1 MVPVRAIEPG
11 RNKRT
16 GTPMDT
22 WMCQFFL
29 YHNGN
34 SFSDQISGGGSRALF
49 TLAVFHSCRHKSLK
63 QGVGVVWPGFE
74 FRVCLRCHKPRM

>member
-1 MVPVRAIEPG
+1 MVPIRAIELG

-16 GTPMDT
+16 GTPMYT

-34 SFSDQISGGGSRALF
+34 SFSDQISGGGSRGF
-49 TLAVFHSCRHKSLK
+49 IHTCRIS
-63 QGVGVVWPGFE
+63 
-74 FRVCLRCHKPRM
+74 

>member
-1 MVPVRAIEPG
+1 MVPIRAIELG

-34 SFSDQISGGGSRALF
+34 SFSPAAAPAVLF
-49 TLAVFHSCRHKSLK
+49 TLAVFHRCCHKSLK

>member
-1 MVPVRAIEPG
+1 MVPIHAIELG

-16 GTPMDT
+16 GTPMYT

-34 SFSDQISGGGSRALF
+34 SFSDQISGGGSRGF
-49 TLAVFHSCRHKSLK
+49 IHTCRIS
-63 QGVGVVWPGFE
+63 
-74 FRVCLRCHKPRM
+74 